1 MSEIKMNYQVAAAI
15 YDSYLYNLNNVGGFS
30 LKEIFDAY
38 YRSKKIDP
46 TKRDDDFIKFTS
58 MINEAQNDG
67 KRLGEITKYLNQ
79 RYSEEVSEE
88 VKRDLEEARKTSK
101 REEKTISII
110 EDGNERGVRLE
121 STAFDPS
128 GKSNVSSKF
137 GSSDF
142 EFNDDST
149 KYLNPEKEEGY
160 MNSKI
165 AAKAGD
171 KNTSTIFILKK
182 KTFNNVFFIC
192 KKYLYLHLQIYHL
205 FYQYLFFAIIY
216 IYLGNLYYQYNEQ
229 AIQDIHLH

>member
-165 AAKAGD
+165 AAKAR
-171 KNTSTIFILKK
+171 KELI
-182 KTFNNVFFIC
+182 
-192 KKYLYLHLQIYHL
+192 
-205 FYQYLFFAIIY
+205 A
-216 IYLGNLYYQYNEQ
+216 
-229 AIQDIHLH
+229 

>member
-38 YRSKKIDP
+38 YRSKRIDP

-58 MINEAQNDG
+58 MINEAQNAG
-67 KRLGEITKYLNQ
+67 KSLEEITEYLNQ
-79 RYSEEVSEE
+79 
-88 VKRDLEEARKTSK
+88 KNLEEARNAAK
-101 REEKTISII
+101 REEKMVSII
-110 EDGNERGVRLE
+110 EDGNERGVRIE

-128 GKSNVSSKF
+128 GKSNISSKF

-171 KNTSTIFILKK
+171 KNTSGIGTRD
-182 KTFNNVFFIC
+182 TFETPEPLIIGEPVDTLDQGVNEENIPSFGETNAPSSMDNYGKNVSFGDDDDEGPTDEESHGPFS
-192 KKYLYLHLQIYHL
+192 
-205 FYQYLFFAIIY
+205 F
-216 IYLGNLYYQYNEQ
+216 
-229 AIQDIHLH
+229 